1 MRDDVYPENSAFRT
15 VKILTNLRVNGPAAP
30 PGFDM
35 RLLMSSSE
43 PLNPNHLYLCAIEA
57 MYHLAQQE
65 WEDTVRTGHSAIV
78 KGLQISYYDLPD
90 RPIDMQYRHVILAV
104 LVVVDT
110 MDRKDEFNRA
120 VVELQQDKEGFGTVR
135 MGRRSV
141 GVGDGD
147 GNGDGGD
154 MGIEGGGDGGDG
166 GKNLTNGA
174 PATATAKRDNDSN
187 PTSTLFH
194 SPKTLID
201 PSDPSL
207 TITYERF
214 GARLDCS
221 ILFGAALDAL
231 ATLAQDDD
239 GDTIDMFTGENWSQ
253 KVVYQTFSATS
264 PYGGLLLTVDV
275 VKR

>member
-1 MRDDVYPENSAFRT
+1 
-15 VKILTNLRVNGPAAP
+15 
-30 PGFDM
+30 
-35 RLLMSSSE
+35 
-43 PLNPNHLYLCAIEA
+43 
-57 MYHLAQQE
+57 
-65 WEDTVRTGHSAIV
+65 
-78 KGLQISYYDLPD
+78 
-90 RPIDMQYRHVILAV
+90 
-104 LVVVDT
+104 

-120 VVELQQDKEGFGTVR
+120 VVELQQDKVGFGTVR

-141 GVGDGD
+141 GDGDGD
-147 GNGDGGD
+147 GDGIGND
-154 MGIEGGGDGGDG
+154 GEMGIEGGGGGYGGG
-166 GKNLTNGA
+166 GKNVTNGA
-174 PATATAKRDNDSN
+174 PATATATAKSDNGSDS
-187 PTSTLFH
+187 TSTLLH

-275 VKR
+275 VKRVMRLLPQRLWEGGECGEVGFRMLVGGVRMGAGRFWVPDFVEGGRGRGGRKGE